1 MEEELRMKLLQVGE
15 EFKKTEIP
23 LWDGLPA
30 IELYMDQVI
39 ILLNQY
45 LGMIQD
51 ENGDSEAI
59 TKNMINNYVKKKA
72 VPAPVKKKYSRSH
85 IAYLILVCLMKQVF
99 SIAMIKNILPL
110 PDVQDEEEIKKIYNS
125 FVNNLYEAAAADIDK
140 YSSYDETELENYVMK
155 LSAEAIVLKTMAEK
169 IKRN

>member
-1 MEEELRMKLLQVGE
+1 MEEELRLKLLQVGE
-15 EFKKTEIP
+15 ELKKTESP
-23 LWDGLPA
+23 SWDGLPA

-51 ENGDSEAI
+51 GESEAI
-59 TKNMINNYVKKKA
+59 TKNMINNYVKMKV
-72 VPAPVKKKYSRSH
+72 VPAPVKKKYSRTH
-85 IAYLILVCLMKQVF
+85 IAYFILVCLMKQVF

-110 PDVQDEEEIKKIYNS
+110 PDVQDEEEIKKIYNG

-140 YSSYDETELENYVMK
+140 YSSYNETELENYVIK

-169 IKRN
+169 IIRE

>member
-45 LGMIQD
+45 LGMIQ
-51 ENGDSEAI
+51 G
-59 TKNMINNYVKKKA
+59 
-72 VPAPVKKKYSRSH
+72 KY
-85 IAYLILVCLMKQVF
+85 
-99 SIAMIKNILPL
+99 
-110 PDVQDEEEIKKIYNS
+110 
-125 FVNNLYEAAAADIDK
+125 
-140 YSSYDETELENYVMK
+140 
-155 LSAEAIVLKTMAEK
+155 
-169 IKRN
+169 

>member
-59 TKNMINNYVKKKA
+59 TKNMINNYVKMKA

-110 PDVQDEEEIKKIYNS
+110 PDVQDEEI
-125 FVNNLYEAAAADIDK
+125 L
-140 YSSYDETELENYVMK
+140 
-155 LSAEAIVLKTMAEK
+155 
-169 IKRN
+169 

>member
-1 MEEELRMKLLQVGE
+1 MEEELRLKLLQVGE
-15 EFKKTEIP
+15 ELKKTEIP
-23 LWDGLPA
+23 SWDGLPA

-51 ENGDSEAI
+51 GESEAI
-59 TKNMINNYVKKKA
+59 TKNMINNYVKMKV
-72 VPAPVKKKYSRSH
+72 VPAPVKKKYSRTH
-85 IAYLILVCLMKQVF
+85 IAYFILVCLMKQVF

-110 PDVQDEEEIKKIYNS
+110 PDVQDEEEIKKIYNG

-140 YSSYDETELENYVMK
+140 YSSYNETELENYVIK

-169 IKRN
+169 IIRE